1 VGALVQAVA
10 DTFRRSYRTGPVSS
24 SVSSAALSYNGRQR
38 VGKPDANLFRNWA
51 EHGEWVR
58 AAIRFM
64 KTQVSQSEWDIVPFD
79 KTRRYDKGRA
89 KAIKALLSDP
99 TNPGGG
105 DESGDSFRSW
115 IEPII
120 EDVLTLDAGTIE
132 KERTVGGDLVALH
145 GADGGRIF
153 VNRFWDGDPKTI
165 RYWFQRSPV
174 DFAGFLNADMV
185 YIMSNPR
192 TYSPVGLSM
201 LETLKYTVDAELNA
215 SAYNTRQVTNAAP
228 DGMLDLGEGTRPEQV
243 EGFKSYWAAE
253 VAGRGAMAFI
263 GGTKGAKFI
272 PFRATNRDM
281 QFLEWNIYLVRKICA
296 VAGLSPQDLGVTFD
310 INRAT
315 GEVQQDKTESA
326 GIRPFLSLGQD
337 YITREIVWD
346 KSFGGRANNLA
357 FAFTRLNIKESLDKA
372 QMNKLALA
380 GVPWKVINEA
390 RADEGRLPLGD
401 PADPENPYNQ
411 PMANTPLGVVLL
423 SELQTAA
430 EVSKKPEPAPAG
442 ASKPSGGGS
451 N

>member
-1 VGALVQAVA
+1 
-10 DTFRRSYRTGPVSS
+10 
-24 SVSSAALSYNGRQR
+24 
-38 VGKPDANLFRNWA
+38 
-51 EHGEWVR
+51 
-58 AAIRFM
+58 
-64 KTQVSQSEWDIVPFD
+64 
-79 KTRRYDKGRA
+79 
-89 KAIKALLSDP
+89 
-99 TNPGGG
+99 
-105 DESGDSFRSW
+105 
-115 IEPII
+115 
-120 EDVLTLDAGTIE
+120 
-132 KERTVGGDLVALH
+132 
-145 GADGGRIF
+145 
-153 VNRFWDGDPKTI
+153 
-165 RYWFQRSPV
+165 
-174 DFAGFLNADMV
+174 
-185 YIMSNPR
+185 
-192 TYSPVGLSM
+192 
-201 LETLKYTVDAELNA
+201 
-215 SAYNTRQVTNAAP
+215 
-228 DGMLDLGEGTRPEQV
+228 
-243 EGFKSYWAAE
+243 
-253 VAGRGAMAFI
+253 MAFI